1 MKTANTRPLPKADPA
16 WKIGIVASY
25 YYKEEMEGLVAGAKE
40 ALKEAGVP
48 DAHISLWEASGSFE
62 VPLIGAA
69 LLEGKNVDALIGF
82 GIIVE
87 GKTHHARLLAENV
100 ARAFM
105 DVQIRYC
112 KPFAFEIL
120 YVNDLEQARERS
132 APGPANKG
140 REGAHAALHSL
151 QELKRIRMRVLE
163 QRKCS
168 M

>member
-1 MKTANTRPLPKADPA
+1 MKQSHARPMPKADPA

-40 ALKEAGVP
+40 ALLEAGLP
-48 DAHISLWEASGSFE
+48 EANILLHEASGSFE

-69 LLEGKNVDALIGF
+69 LAESKKVDALIGF

-105 DVQIRYC
+105 DVQM
-112 KPFAFEIL
+112 KHLLPFAFEIL
-120 YVNDLEQARERS
+120 YVNDIAQAQERS

-151 QELKRIRMRVLE
+151 AELKRIRAG
-163 QRKCS
+163 KD
-168 M
+168 